1 MNIFLTSMKRS
12 LFIIFLDL
20 LIFFFVFFII
30 EVFYLNK
37 DFLIGAKV
45 ASVSTFIRIIYLQVL
60 VQFVAVS
67 VCFYFTKNVYVL
79 FAVMVVM
86 FFSYYSFLRGEL
98 IPFEQLLGFGSYGK
112 TTPSF
117 LVFLI
122 SSFFTV
128 ISFKQLKHLSHPL

>member
-1 MNIFLTSMKRS
+1 MNTVLSSMKGS
-12 LFIIFLDL
+12 LFLCFIDL
-20 LIFFFVFFII
+20 LLFFFVFLIV
-30 EVFYLNK
+30 ELFYLNK
-37 DFLIGAKV
+37 EFLIGAKA

-67 VCFYFTKNVYVL
+67 VCFYFTKNIYVL
-79 FAVMVVM
+79 FAVIVVV

-98 IPFEQLLGFGSYGK
+98 VPLEQLFGFGSYGK

-128 ISFKQLKHLSHPL
+128 IVFKQLKFWS